1 MGRQITIPATMKEAF
16 ASTTCQT
23 IPIGSPSSACLASI
37 RIVYPINSLARPGF
51 AMFGI
56 PNILTDRGGNDWE
69 MAISFP
75 VKLGRRL
82 SELREKHGLSQ
93 TQLADMAGI
102 GRAHLSQIENGAVA
116 ARIDTLYA
124 LTQALGLKLEE
135 LFKGF

>member
-1 MGRQITIPATMKEAF
+1 MLPPLKRRVESPLGRPPPFLQ
-16 ASTTCQT
+16 
-23 IPIGSPSSACLASI
+23 SSC
-37 RIVYPINSLARPGF
+37 PINSLAHSSL
-51 AMFGI
+51 ALFGI
-56 PNILTDRGGNDWE
+56 SNNAPSDTVNDGE

-75 VKLGRRL
+75 VRLGRRL

-116 ARIDTLYA
+116 VRIDTLYA
-124 LTQALGLKLEE
+124 LALALDMKLEE